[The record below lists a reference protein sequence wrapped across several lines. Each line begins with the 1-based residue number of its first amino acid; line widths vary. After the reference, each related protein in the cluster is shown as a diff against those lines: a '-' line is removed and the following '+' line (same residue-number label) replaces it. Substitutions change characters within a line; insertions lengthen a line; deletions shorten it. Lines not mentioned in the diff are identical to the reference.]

1 MVAAMA
7 MRVAHL
13 TATFFPY
20 PSGTGRVCLQNALGA
35 AKLGCDVTVITSAVK
50 DESVIDDP
58 PGLTVHRLPAAF
70 KVGNAPLLPGL
81 FRMAKYDIVH
91 LHYPFVFG
99 QEILHAVAG
108 LRRIPVVITYHQD
121 LILSGMMGRMVA
133 LHEKTVGRLILT
145 RANRLLVTSRDYF
158 NASRI
163 ARFFKPNDPR
173 VTEMPNGVDTSR
185 FTTDVDTA
193 GIRSMYGFAEDD
205 VVLAFCGGMDTPHYF
220 KGVDVLLNAAAR
232 VDAPNLRLM
241 LIGDGDLRARYME
254 EARRL
259 GLGERAVFCGRV
271 PDSDLPRHYAAA
283 DFLVLPSTTMGE
295 AFGIVLLEAMAAGKP
310 VIASN
315 LPGVRTVVNSGVD
328 GFLAAPNDVDDLA
341 ARIRDMLDAG
351 DRRKVMGRAG
361 RDKVVAK
368 YDWSRINE
376 RLVDVYREVVDG
388 RR

>member
-1 MVAAMA
+1 M
-7 MRVAHL
+7 AHL

>member
-1 MVAAMA
+1 MA

-35 AKLGCDVTVITSAVK
+35 ARLGCDVTVITSAVK

>member
-1 MVAAMA
+1 M
-7 MRVAHL
+7 AHL

-163 ARFFKPNDPR
+163 ARFFKPDDPR

>member
-1 MVAAMA
+1 MA

-20 PSGTGRVCLQNALGA
+20 PSGAGRVCLQNALGA

>member
-1 MVAAMA
+1 MA

-328 GFLAAPNDVDDLA
+328 GFLAAPNGVDDLA

>member
-1 MVAAMA
+1 M
-7 MRVAHL
+7 
-13 TATFFPY
+13 
-20 PSGTGRVCLQNALGA
+20 CLQNAVGA

-50 DESVIDDP
+50 DEAVTDDP
-58 PGLTVHRLPAAF
+58 PGLTVQRLPAAF

-81 FRMAKYDIVH
+81 FRMAKYDIIH

-121 LILSGMMGRMVA
+121 LILSGAMGRAVM

-145 RANRLLVTSRDYF
+145 RADRLLVTSRDYF

-163 ARFFKPNDPR
+163 ARFFKPSDPR

-185 FTTDVDTA
+185 FTADVDTS
-193 GIRSMYGFAEDD
+193 GIRGRYGFSEDD

-241 LIGDGDLRARYME
+241 LIGDGDLRPRYME
-254 EARRL
+254 EAQRL

-271 PDSDLPRHYAAA
+271 PDSDLPSHYAAA

-315 LPGVRTVVNSGVD
+315 LPGVRTVVAPGVD
-328 GFLAAPNDVDDLA
+328 GFLSAPNDVDDLA

-351 DRRKVMGRAG
+351 DRRKVMGQAG

>member
-1 MVAAMA
+1 MA

-163 ARFFKPNDPR
+163 ARFFKPDDPR

-241 LIGDGDLRARYME
+241 LIGDGDLRAWYME

-271 PDSDLPRHYAAA
+271 PDSDLPRHYTAA

>member
-1 MVAAMA
+1 MA

-328 GFLAAPNDVDDLA
+328 GFLAAPNDIDDLA

>member
-1 MVAAMA
+1 MA

-35 AKLGCDVTVITSAVK
+35 ARLGCDVTVITSAVK

-163 ARFFKPNDPR
+163 ARFFKPDDPR

>member
-1 MVAAMA
+1 MA
-7 MRVAHL
+7 LRVAHL

-20 PSGTGRVCLQNALGA
+20 PSGTGRVCLQNAVGA
-35 AKLGCDVTVITSAVK
+35 AQLGCDVTVITSAVT
-50 DESVIDDP
+50 DEPFVDDP
-58 PGLTVHRLPAAF
+58 PSLTVRRLPAAF
-70 KVGNAPLLPGL
+70 KVGNAPLLLGL
-81 FRMAKYDIVH
+81 FRMGKYDVVH

-99 QEILHAVAG
+99 QEILHAVAQV
-108 LRRIPVVITYHQD
+108 RRMPVVITYHQD
-121 LILSGMMGRMVA
+121 LILSGAVGHAVR

-145 RANRLLVTSRDYF
+145 QADRLLVTSRDYF

-185 FTTDVDTA
+185 FTADVDA
-193 GIRSMYGFAEDD
+193 SGVRRMYGFADD
-205 VVLAFCGGMDTPHYF
+205 EVVLAFCGGMDTPHYF

-232 VDAPNLRLM
+232 AAAPNLRLM
-241 LIGDGDLRARYME
+241 LIGEGDLRPRYME

-259 GLGERAVFCGRV
+259 GLGDRAVFCGRV
-271 PDSDLPRHYAAA
+271 PDADLPRHYAAA

-315 LPGVRTVVNSGVD
+315 LPGVRTVVNPGVD
-328 GFLAAPNDVDDLA
+328 GYLSTPNDVDDLA
-341 ARIRDMLDAG
+341 ARIREMVDAG
-351 DRRKVMGRAG
+351 DRRKAMGQAG

-368 YDWSRINE
+368 YDWSRINQ
-376 RLVDVYREVVDG
+376 RLVDVYREVVNG

>member
-1 MVAAMA
+1 MA

-163 ARFFKPNDPR
+163 ARFFKPDDPR

-328 GFLAAPNDVDDLA
+328 GFLAAPNDIDDLA

>member
-1 MVAAMA
+1 MA

-35 AKLGCDVTVITSAVK
+35 ARLGCDVTVITSAVK

-163 ARFFKPNDPR
+163 ARFFKPDDPR

-328 GFLAAPNDVDDLA
+328 GFLAAPNDIDDLA

>member
-1 MVAAMA
+1 MA

>member
-1 MVAAMA
+1 MA

-35 AKLGCDVTVITSAVK
+35 ARLGCDVTVITSAVK

-328 GFLAAPNDVDDLA
+328 GFLAAPNDIDDLA

>member
-1 MVAAMA
+1 MA

-163 ARFFKPNDPR
+163 ARFFKPDDPR